1 MARKAAKMFKLLY
14 CSSTSACF
22 ELQNTAPFYAPEK
35 FMLKLNGVEAGT
47 FDSNVFSV
55 YSLTPDTEYT
65 AEVGEDKLT
74 FRTKTETAAISVK
87 DFGAVG
93 DGVTEDTVAIQTAI
107 NFMPTGGRLYFPE
120 GTYLTLPLALKSHIT
135 IELSEKAV
143 ILGSTD
149 RSRYPVIPGKALDI
163 VTGEDREFG
172 IFEGQVMD
180 MYQALFHA
188 EYCEDI
194 TVIGPGTLDGN
205 AQNGDWWEIYKTVKI
220 ARPRVLFTNRCKNI
234 RFHGVQ
240 VRNSAAWQIHP
251 FFSDDLGFYDVS
263 VSAPK
268 ISPNTDALD
277 PESCDRVEIIGC
289 RFSVGDDCVAIK
301 SGKIDLGKKYKK
313 PADHTTIRNCLMA
326 YGHGSVVIG
335 SEIGAG
341 INNLSVTQCYFK
353 ATDRGLRIKTRR
365 GRGEDCRITGIVF
378 DNIIMEDVLTPI
390 VVNSWYNCCDV
401 DRFSEYNFTR
411 KALPVDYRTPHL
423 GTFAFRNMKCTG
435 AEVAACYVDGLPEA
449 PIEEV
454 AFENVSISFNPDAKP
469 GECAM
474 ECFLGYMKKVGLHL
488 ENVERVILRNVD
500 IEGVEGDG
508 LIAVGTGSIV
518 EENFNV
524 R

>member
-1 MARKAAKMFKLLY
+1 MFKLLY

-22 ELQNTAPFYAPEK
+22 ELQNDAPFYAPEK
-35 FMLKLNGVEAGT
+35 FELRLNGASAGT
-47 FDSNVFSV
+47 FDSNVFSAF
-55 YSLTPDTEYT
+55 SLSPDTEYT
-65 AEVGEDKLT
+65 AEVGGDKLT
-74 FRTKTETAAISVK
+74 FRTKTETAAINVK

-93 DGVTEDTVAIQTAI
+93 DGVTEDTTAIQTAI
-107 NFMPTGGRLYFPE
+107 HFLPKGGRLYFPA

-135 IELSEKAV
+135 IELSAEAV

-163 VTGEDREFG
+163 VTGEDHEFG

-180 MYQALFHA
+180 MYQALLHA
-188 EYCEDI
+188 EFCEDI
-194 TVIGPGTLDGN
+194 TVIGPGALDGN
-205 AQNGDWWEIYKTVKI
+205 AQNGDWWQVYKRDPI
-220 ARPRVLFTNRCKNI
+220 ARPRILFTNRCSKI

-240 VRNSAAWQIHP
+240 VRNSAAWQVHP
-251 FFSDDLGFYDVS
+251 FFSDDLGFYDIFVA
-263 VSAPK
+263 APK

-277 PESCDRVEIIGC
+277 PESCDNVEIIGC

-326 YGHGSVVIG
+326 FGHGSVVIG

-365 GRGEDCRITGIVF
+365 GRGEDCNITGIEF
-378 DNIIMEDVLTPI
+378 NNIVMEDVLTPI
-390 VVNSWYNCCDV
+390 VVNSWYNCCDI

-411 KALPVDYRTPHL
+411 RPLPVDHRTPRL
-423 GTFAFRNMKCTG
+423 GTFSFRNMVCTG

-454 AFENVSISFNPDAKP
+454 EFENVRISFKEDARP
-469 GECAM
+469 GQCAM
-474 ECFLGYMKKVGLHL
+474 ECFLEKLCKVGLHL
-488 ENVERVILRNVD
+488 ENVKKVILRDVT
-500 IEGVEGDG
+500 VEGAEGDA
-508 LIAVGTGSIV
+508 LIAVNTGSIV